1 MKPVLV
7 NRDTRKIALKIIEAL
22 EGEKRSRAHLGES
35 ANDAAR
41 RRKLQA
47 ELKQI
52 IARA

>member
-7 NRDTRKIALKIIEAL
+7 NRDTRKVALKIIEAL
-22 EGEKRSRAHLGES
+22 KGEKRSRAHLGES
-35 ANDAAR
+35 ANDRAR
-41 RRKLQA
+41 RWILEA